1 MKLDIQI
8 YSFIY
13 SFIFGIIFYFLLDV
27 YNKLVDKIKRVF
39 KFFISII
46 FILLIGC
53 IYFWGLLFINNGVIH
68 VYFLLSVLVGYIFV
82 YKVILSWFTHLRKK

>member
-13 SFIFGIIFYFLLDV
+13 SFMFGIIFYFLLDIF
-27 YNKLVDKIKRVF
+27 NKLVDKLNKVL
-39 KFFISII
+39 KFFVSII

-53 IYFWGLLFINNGVIH
+53 IYFLGLLFINNGVIH
-68 VYFLLSVLVGYIFV
+68 IYFLLSILVGYIFA
-82 YKVILSWFTHLRKK
+82 YKKILSWFTLLRKK

>member
-13 SFIFGIIFYFLLDV
+13 SFMFGIIFYFLLDIF
-27 YNKLVDKIKRVF
+27 NKLVDKLNKVL
-39 KFFISII
+39 KFFVSII

-53 IYFWGLLFINNGVIH
+53 IYFLGLLFINNGVIH
-68 VYFLLSVLVGYIFV
+68 IYFLLSILVGYIFA
-82 YKVILSWFTHLRKK
+82 YKIILSWFTLLRKK